1 VSAARAFGSGAGT
14 RQANSAARMQDGHHL
29 RLGSGDSAPFVLAGG
44 PPRLVEAEHA
54 PGAHRLFSSVIDEA
68 DAGGLRRL
76 RGTRSDLRGTAQE
89 RAVWSGWV
97 GGCPLPG
104 HFLAVSPALTF
115 LRAWRASRPS
125 LTRMPRPQRS
135 QVE

>member
-1 VSAARAFGSGAGT
+1 MRPGRTGSSAASLT
-14 RQANSAARMQDGHHL
+14 
-29 RLGSGDSAPFVLAGG
+29 
-44 PPRLVEAEHA
+44 
-54 PGAHRLFSSVIDEA
+54 EA
-68 DAGGLRRL
+68 DGGGLRRL
-76 RGTRSDLRGTAQE
+76 RGTRSGLRGAAQK

-115 LRAWRASRPS
+115 LRAWRASTPS

-135 QVE
+135 QVEYVDAATVKG